1 MTIKSISTSNLLPS
15 SGVDKISLNS
25 ATFRANLLNN
35 PYTGTNVVLTLQNLT
50 LTNGVYSISL
60 VLSGTGPPA
69 WTSNVV
75 AGARV
80 QATADSG
87 NLGTGAVVIAEVVS
101 TTTIRLTSSNI
112 MTVGT
117 IKDFQIVSLEKG
129 TITAPS
135 YYNGPLSIDAKQ
147 LALGVGGAERIR
159 VNLLGNVGIG
169 TNNPEV
175 LLDIQTPQ
183 GTATTLRWLQNNVT
197 NYDWYIPASTDA
209 FRLRYGGTTDRL
221 TLDSSGLLG
230 IGTTTPGER
239 LDVRGNIRVGSNN
252 ASNYITFYGVA
263 GDGNSYWNHTY
274 VGERLYSNGSI
285 IAPSEFVAGQSYKI
299 VTLGTTTDWQNV
311 GAPVGAAVG
320 TVFVATQAGVGNGTA
335 TGQQADLSEMLL
347 FKGNDPVSPTSILD
361 RIRLLSG
368 SLIFEALNTYT
379 SGTFE
384 EVGNAD
390 STVRLVVKENNYT
403 VPGAVGIN
411 TASPRANLDVN
422 GTVAGGVAPRCFI
435 PASAFT
441 SDSVITTNEAT
452 GQYYYEF
459 VSGNFATVYL
469 VVPINYSGGTCV
481 ATIAPSA
488 VGAQS
493 TGTVTVSQNPSGT
506 YATLGTLTAG
516 QGYFVRFTATNT
528 GTFWGLN
535 IVFG

>member
-15 SGVDKISLNS
+15 SGVDNTSLNS
-25 ATFRANLLNN
+25 LTFRAKLLNN
-35 PYTGTNVVLTLQNLT
+35 PYTYSGSTPTLTLQNPSY
-50 LTNGVYSISL
+50 TNGVYSIFL
-60 VLSGTGPPA
+60 VISGTSPA

-75 AGARV
+75 AGATV
-80 QATADSG
+80 QATAIVGS
-87 NLGTGAVVIAEVVS
+87 LGAGVVTIAEVVDS
-101 TTTIRLTSSNI
+101 TNLKLNSTAA
-112 MTVGT
+112 MTAGT

-135 YYNGPLSIDAKQ
+135 YYNGPLVIDGKQ

-159 VNLLGNVGIG
+159 VNLSGNVGIG

-285 IAPSEFVAGQSYKI
+285 IAPSGFVAGQSYKI
-299 VTLGTTTDWQNV
+299 VTLGTTTNWQTV

-320 TVFVATQAGVGNGTA
+320 TVFVATQAGSGDGTA
-335 TGQQADLSEMLL
+335 TGQQGDLSELLL
-347 FKGNDPVSPTSILD
+347 FKGNDPTSPTSILD

-368 SLIFEALNTYT
+368 SLVVETLNTYT

-390 STVRLVVKENNYT
+390 STVRLVVKENNHT

-435 PASAFT
+435 PASGFT
-441 SDSVITTNEAT
+441 SPIISVLTDDST
-452 GQYYYEF
+452 GLYYYPMN
-459 VSGNFATVYL
+459 SGNVLYVYL
-469 VVPINYSGGTCV
+469 VVPSNYNG
-481 ATIAPSA
+481 
-488 VGAQS
+488 
-493 TGTVTVSQNPSGT
+493 GTVTGTCGLSGT
-506 YATLGTLTAG
+506 IRVNSGSGGAYVDLPTALTAG
-516 QGYFVRFTATNT
+516 QGYIFSFTASVSGN
-528 GTFWGLN
+528 FWGASL
-535 IVFG
+535 VFGG